1 MDATCIQNV
10 RSNKEMNLNNKKAV
24 LKIEDV
30 HKVFFPGTVDEVQA
44 LQGVNIEVHDGD
56 FICIIGSNGAGKST
70 ALNVVAGVFPPE
82 KGGKVFINQKDVT
95 RLPEYKHAAFVGR
108 VWQQPGVGT
117 AANLSIEENLSMAVM
132 RGKKRGLKMALNSSR
147 KKMYQE
153 ALATLDLGLENRLSA
168 SVGTLSGGQRQ
179 ALSLIMATISKPS
192 ILLLDEHIA
201 TLDPKTASIVM
212 ELTDK
217 VIRKENMTSMMVT
230 HNMEMALKY
239 GNRLVMMHKGKIAV
253 DISKE
258 EKEKLTIED
267 LISSFQKAAGEIFHD
282 DKILL
287 SNV

>member
-1 MDATCIQNV
+1 MEPST
-10 RSNKEMNLNNKKAV
+10 KKTV

-44 LQGVNIEVHDGD
+44 LQGVNIEIHDGD
-56 FICIIGSNGAGKST
+56 FVCIIGSNGAGKST

-82 KGGKVFINQKDVT
+82 KGGKVYINQKDVT
-95 RLPEYKHAAFVGR
+95 RLPEYKHAAYVGR

-132 RGKKRGLKMALNSSR
+132 RGKQRGLKMALNTSR
-147 KKMYQE
+147 KNLFKE
-153 ALATLDLGLENRLSA
+153 ALTTLDLGLEDRLSA

-239 GNRLVMMHKGKIAV
+239 GNRLVMMHKGKVAV
-253 DISKE
+253 DIGGE

-287 SNV
+287 SNT